1 MSLKDQA
8 KVSRQPGKT
17 WGGWVGLAIMLL
29 VLLVLG
35 VRLLA
40 RAAYPADVEKNAEA
54 YENLVRLTLA
64 RSGGDDYVADV
75 GDVGGEM
82 ETLMRRLGLDRV
94 QCYPGNDQH
103 PGSWMTPAQMT
114 GSPHHCR
121 YQACSTRKTGLPISR
136 AMTAV
141 SGRSKC
147 RDPAYQSRQMAHP
160 PWYTL

>member
-8 KVSRQPGKT
+8 EVSPQPGKV
-17 WGGWVGLAIMLL
+17 WRGWVGLAVVL

-54 YENLVRLTLA
+54 YENLVRLTLG
-64 RSGGDDYVADV
+64 RSGGDDYMAEL

-94 QCYPGNDQH
+94 HCYPGNDQE
-103 PGSWMTPAQMT
+103 PGSVVYLERQW
-114 GSPHHCR
+114 
-121 YQACSTRKTGLPISR
+121 
-136 AMTAV
+136 V
-141 SGRSKC
+141 GR
-147 RDPAYQSRQMAHP
+147 
-160 PWYTL
+160 

>member
-82 ETLMRRLGLDRV
+82 ETLMRRLGLNRV
-94 QCYPGNDQH
+94 HCYPGNDQH
-103 PGSWMTPAQMT
+103 PGSVVHLERQLVGPVTTIMVYSASGEPRPITDCYTSRHIEGQWYR
-114 GSPHHCR
+114 SHSLLC
-121 YQACSTRKTGLPISR
+121 LP
-136 AMTAV
+136 
-141 SGRSKC
+141 
-147 RDPAYQSRQMAHP
+147 
-160 PWYTL
+160 

>member
-94 QCYPGNDQH
+94 HCYPGNGQH
-103 PGSWMTPAQMT
+103 LGSVVYLERQLV
-114 GSPHHCR
+114 G
-121 YQACSTRKTGLPISR
+121 PIRTMIVYS
-136 AMTAV
+136 A
-141 SGRSKC
+141 SGEPRPITDC
-147 RDPAYQSRQMAHP
+147 
-160 PWYTL
+160 

>member
-1 MSLKDQA
+1 
-8 KVSRQPGKT
+8 
-17 WGGWVGLAIMLL
+17 MLL

-103 PGSWMTPAQMT
+103 PGSVLYLERQLVGPVTTMMSYSASGEPRPITDCYTSKHIEGKWYR
-114 GSPHHCR
+114 SHSLLC
-121 YQACSTRKTGLPISR
+121 LP
-136 AMTAV
+136 
-141 SGRSKC
+141 
-147 RDPAYQSRQMAHP
+147 
-160 PWYTL
+160 

>member
-94 QCYPGNDQH
+94 QCYLGNDQH
-103 PGSWMTPAQMT
+103 PGSVLYLERQLVGPVTTLMSYSASGEPRPITDCYTSKHIEGKWYR
-114 GSPHHCR
+114 SHSLLC
-121 YQACSTRKTGLPISR
+121 LP
-136 AMTAV
+136 
-141 SGRSKC
+141 
-147 RDPAYQSRQMAHP
+147 
-160 PWYTL
+160 